1 MFLPEVSCPV
11 PSAPSLLPWAV
22 NQGGRGCWG
31 TLVPPTSLL
40 DLPPRAPYLLQGFHL
55 SSLSLS
61 NASLWAAFCSLI
73 MMFFSTVTWPQKPI
87 RHRSGSILAEPGP
100 HGEEIGRC
108 PARGGVCA
116 ARAPTPSQEI
126 RVPINPPTQ
135 RGQGS
140 GTHTPRR
147 LLGSQLLAGGR
158 ARLSHPPAPRAAAV
172 QPPRGEYVSVGGT
185 AVPVPPICQPL
196 PPFPGM
202 VAAKAGAGDAAGLGE
217 EAGVVCGPPLPV
229 PGSGRGDGGSAEHG
243 QQSEASP

>member
-1 MFLPEVSCPV
+1 M

-31 TLVPPTSLL
+31 TLVPPTSLQG
-40 DLPPRAPYLLQGFHL
+40 LPPGAPYLLQGFHL

-73 MMFFSTVTWPQKPI
+73 MMFFSMVTWPQKPI

-100 HGEEIGRC
+100 HGEEIGWC
-108 PARGGVCA
+108 PARSGVCA
-116 ARAPTPSQEI
+116 ARAPTPSQETQ
-126 RVPINPPTQ
+126 VPINPPAYC
-135 RGQGS
+135 GQGS

-172 QPPRGEYVSVGGT
+172 
-185 AVPVPPICQPL
+185 
-196 PPFPGM
+196 
-202 VAAKAGAGDAAGLGE
+202 
-217 EAGVVCGPPLPV
+217 
-229 PGSGRGDGGSAEHG
+229 
-243 QQSEASP
+243 

>member
-1 MFLPEVSCPV
+1 M
-11 PSAPSLLPWAV
+11 PSAASLLPLAI

-31 TLVPPTSLL
+31 TLVPPTSPQGLL
-40 DLPPRAPYLLQGFHL
+40 PGAPYLLQGFHL

-73 MMFFSTVTWPQKPI
+73 MMFFIMVTWLQKPI

-116 ARAPTPSQEI
+116 ARAPTPSQETQ
-126 RVPINPPTQ
+126 VPINSPAYC
-135 RGQGS
+135 GQGS

-185 AVPVPPICQPL
+185 QSPSHHL
-196 PPFPGM
+196 PAT
-202 VAAKAGAGDAAGLGE
+202 AAIPRHG
-217 EAGVVCGPPLPV
+217 
-229 PGSGRGDGGSAEHG
+229 GSQGRSWGRGRA
-243 QQSEASP
+243 